1 MWYWA
6 EIKEDE
12 IRFYSEPFLREQGKL
27 EELERKQTDYKNYM
41 RSVELSHNK
50 IKILEDQGVN
60 VILEYFYALDGRWHW
75 PNGPKLMNA

>member
-27 EELERKQTDYKNYM
+27 EELKRKQRIT
-41 RSVELSHNK
+41 K
-50 IKILEDQGVN
+50 IICVL
-60 VILEYFYALDGRWHW
+60 
-75 PNGPKLMNA
+75 